1 MVGPVFRLETEAQ
14 SHVGMVRQL
23 NEDRAYADPANGVW
37 VVADGMGGH
46 EAGDFASDAIVR
58 HLQASAFNAASAM
71 DLETVFRTAIL
82 SANDEIY
89 AVSRQRGNVVIGSTV
104 VGLLTYGNVYRCYWS
119 GDSRAY
125 LLRGD
130 MLARL
135 TRDHT
140 EVQDLLDRGLLT
152 EEEARVYPH
161 GTAITHAIGVGQE
174 PHLDYADGD
183 VRAGDVFLLCSDGL
197 TAHLDDLE
205 IGQIMTGRRARDIC
219 QELVNSALYRGG
231 TDNVTVNV
239 VRFLDVSTAMPVS
252 SPGRSAETGWPP

>member
-1 MVGPVFRLETEAQ
+1 MAGPVFCIETEAQ

-23 NEDRAYADPANGVW
+23 NEDRAYADPVNGVW

-58 HLQASAFNAASAM
+58 HLQASAFDAASAM
-71 DLETVFRTAIL
+71 DLESAFRTAIL
-82 SANDEIY
+82 RANDEIY
-89 AVSRQRGNVVIGSTV
+89 AVSRQRGNVVIGSTI

-161 GTAITHAIGVGQE
+161 RNAITHAIGVGQE
-174 PHLDYADGD
+174 AHLDYADGD
-183 VRAGDVFLLCSDGL
+183 VQAGDVFLLSSDGL
-197 TAHLDDLE
+197 TAHLEDLE
-205 IGQIMTGRRARDIC
+205 IGRIMTGRRARDIC
-219 QELVNSALYRGG
+219 QELVNLALYRGG

-239 VRFLDVSTAMPVS
+239 VRFLDA
-252 SPGRSAETGWPP
+252 SAPDAAGFPRQFDRDGMAP